1 MTLGVVTGLA
11 AEARL
16 AGGLGDV
23 LAGGGTPAGAAREAM
38 ELVRRGVSGLL
49 SFGLAG
55 GLDPALT
62 PGTLVVPASVLE
74 DGETFATDPA
84 LSARLG
90 GITHPRLLAASAI
103 VVRACDKHALH
114 RATGAGAVDLET
126 GAVARAAREAG
137 LPFAVLRAVC
147 DPADRDLPP
156 AALVALDGAGIIGLG
171 RLLRSLAARPDQL
184 PALLRLARDAAR
196 ARAALIRRV
205 DDIRVGGGL
214 VG

>member
-1 MTLGVVTGLA
+1 VTLGVVTGLA